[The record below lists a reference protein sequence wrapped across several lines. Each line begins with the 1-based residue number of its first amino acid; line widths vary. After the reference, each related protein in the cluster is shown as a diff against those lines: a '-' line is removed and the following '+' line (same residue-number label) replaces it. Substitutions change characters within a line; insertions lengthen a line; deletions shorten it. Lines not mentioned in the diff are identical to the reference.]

1 MTKLA
6 HGQERAL
13 GELVLAGTLSQQEAD
28 AVRNALSDAEP
39 STPIRRRIA
48 EVIGYVG
55 GALLVAGAALVVGTS
70 WDSFSHAGRVWLLI
84 GVTVLLTG
92 AAVALRNRVTGVLL
106 ALGAVTGGL
115 AGSVAFDTHPALAG
129 GVAALVLAVVGYAA
143 WPALFAL
150 PVAGIACGAT
160 VVGLVD
166 LVGFS
171 SSWTGGGLLLVA
183 AGWAV
188 LVAFDVIRHRAV
200 AAGVAAALAL
210 IGAQFP
216 EHAFVQYTITLV
228 VALVC
233 FGCYLADRMPILLV
247 GGVVGVTIAVPEA
260 IWDWTAGAVNGAVLV
275 LVAGA
280 VLLLAGGLGLRI
292 HRP

>member
-13 GELVLAGTLSQQEAD
+13 GELVLAGTLSEQEAA
-28 AVRNALSDAEP
+28 AVRNALTDTE
-39 STPIRRRIA
+39 STPVRRRIA

-55 GALLVAGAALVVGTS
+55 GALLLAGAALVVGTS
-70 WDSFSHAGRVWLLI
+70 WDSFSHAGRVGLLI
-84 GVTVLLTG
+84 GVTVVLIG
-92 AAVALRNRVTGVLL
+92 AAVALRTRVTGALL
-106 ALGAVTGGL
+106 ALGAITGGL

-129 GVAALVLAVVGYAA
+129 GIAALLLAAAGYAA
-143 WPALFAL
+143 WPAVFAL
-150 PVAGIACGAT
+150 PVAGIAGGSA

-166 LVGFS
+166 LAGYS
-171 SSWTGGGLLLVA
+171 PSWTGLGLLLLA
-183 AGWAV
+183 AVWGV
-188 LVAFDVIRHRAV
+188 LVAFDVIRHRAT
-200 AAGVAAALAL
+200 AAGIAAALAL

-216 EHAFVQYTITLV
+216 EHAFIVYSTTLV

-233 FGCYLADRMPILLV
+233 FGCYLADRMPILLI
-247 GGVVGVTIAVPEA
+247 GGVIGVTIAVPEA
-260 IWDWTAGAVNGAVLV
+260 VWDWTGGAVNGAFLV
-275 LVAGA
+275 LIAGA

>member
-70 WDSFSHAGRVWLLI
+70 WDSFSHAGRVWLLV
-84 GVTVLLTG
+84 GVTVLLIG

-129 GVAALVLAVVGYAA
+129 GLAALVLAVVGYAA

-183 AGWAV
+183 ALWAV

-200 AAGVAAALAL
+200 AVGVATALAL
-210 IGAQFP
+210 IGAQFT
-216 EHAFVQYTITLV
+216 EHAFIQYTTTLV

-247 GGVVGVTIAVPEA
+247 GGVLGVTIAVPEA

>member
-1 MTKLA
+1 MLKT
-6 HGQERAL
+6 RL
-13 GELVLAGTLSQQEAD
+13 G
-28 AVRNALSDAEP
+28 
-39 STPIRRRIA
+39 
-48 EVIGYVG
+48 
-55 GALLVAGAALVVGTS
+55 
-70 WDSFSHAGRVWLLI
+70 
-84 GVTVLLTG
+84 
-92 AAVALRNRVTGVLL
+92 L
-106 ALGAVTGGL
+106 ALGAALLAAAGAASASETITPRAYIPFANHGGIRDWKADRDQGLWVQDVHRHWYYAKLMGPCTGL
-115 AGSVAFDTHPALAG
+115 DFAETIAFDTHPALAG
-129 GVAALVLAVVGYAA
+129 GLAALVLAVVGYAA

-150 PVAGIACGAT
+150 PVTGIACGAT

-183 AGWAV
+183 ALWAV

-200 AAGVAAALAL
+200 AVGVATALAL

-216 EHAFVQYTITLV
+216 EHAFIQYTTTLV

-247 GGVVGVTIAVPEA
+247 GGVLGVTIAVPEA

>member
-70 WDSFSHAGRVWLLI
+70 WDSFSHAGRVWLLV
-84 GVTVLLTG
+84 GVTVLLIG

-129 GVAALVLAVVGYAA
+129 GLAALVLAVVGYAA

-183 AGWAV
+183 ALWAV

-200 AAGVAAALAL
+200 AVGVATALAL
-210 IGAQFP
+210 IGAQFT
-216 EHAFVQYTITLV
+216 EHAFIQYTTTLV
-228 VALVC
+228 IALVC

-247 GGVVGVTIAVPEA
+247 GGVLGVTIAVPEA

>member
-1 MTKLA
+1 MTRLA

-13 GELVLAGTLSQQEAD
+13 GELVTAGTLSRQEAD
-28 AVRNALSDAEP
+28 AVRNALTDAGP

-70 WDSFSHAGRVWLLI
+70 WDSFSHVGRVWLLV
-84 GVTVLLTG
+84 GVTVVLIG
-92 AAVALRNRVTGVLL
+92 AAVALHNRVTGVLL

-129 GVAALVLAVVGYAA
+129 GLTALVLAVASYAA

-150 PVAGIACGAT
+150 PVAGIACGST

-166 LVGFS
+166 LVGLS
-171 SSWTGGGLLLVA
+171 PSWTGGGLLLVA
-183 AGWAV
+183 AIWGV
-188 LVAFDVIRHRAV
+188 LVALGVIRHRAV

-216 EHAFVQYTITLV
+216 EHAFIQYSTTLV

-233 FGCYLADRMPILLV
+233 FGCYLADRMPVLLV
-247 GGVVGVTIAVPEA
+247 GGVLGVTIAVPEA
-260 IWDWTAGAVNGAVLV
+260 VWDWTGGAVNGAVLV
-275 LVAGA
+275 LIAGA
-280 VLLLAGGLGLRI
+280 VLLLAGGIGLRI